1 MVHQSLCLPTSVM
14 PSVRTSAGPN
24 WATKM
29 APEMPQPK
37 SSHPGQ
43 AEYHSDHKQGPWGV
57 RSASFKRQHLL
68 GVTLRD
74 FERKLYHCQRWFSN
88 QRRQPTVAS
97 SYLLSGAVTGY
108 KGVCKQKKTWI
119 FTRTWWWLKEGSTV
133 EDGCLGVRGQQL
145 NSSDWT
151 RGLTTCAGLM
161 FTLIFWA
168 AFCLNTE
175 KYRHG
180 RQRCRVRVCI
190 FSRFDVP
197 YRKRIC
203 GPDFTFIVF
212 LLSFLQHLH
221 LWMEH
226 IKLGWRALFYIK
238 NNLSPLL
245 LFRM

>member
-1 MVHQSLCLPTSVM
+1 M

-97 SYLLSGAVTGY
+97 SYLLSGAANGLQRCLQTEKNLDFHEDVVMAEGREHN
-108 KGVCKQKKTWI
+108 GRRLLGSE
-119 FTRTWWWLKEGSTV
+119 RTATQLFWLDQRLDHLCGTDVYTYILSSILSQNTDTEGEGAECECVFSAGLTCHIENV
-133 EDGCLGVRGQQL
+133 FVGPTLLSLCSFFLFYNISICEWNTSSWDGVRCFIL
-145 NSSDWT
+145 KIT
-151 RGLTTCAGLM
+151 
-161 FTLIFWA
+161 
-168 AFCLNTE
+168 
-175 KYRHG
+175 YRHCCSLG
-180 RQRCRVRVCI
+180 CNAA
-190 FSRFDVP
+190 
-197 YRKRIC
+197 
-203 GPDFTFIVF
+203 
-212 LLSFLQHLH
+212 LS
-221 LWMEH
+221 W
-226 IKLGWRALFYIK
+226 KK
-238 NNLSPLL
+238 KPKVK
-245 LFRM
+245 

>member
-97 SYLLSGAVTGY
+97 SYLLSGAANGL
-108 KGVCKQKKTWI
+108 Q
-119 FTRTWWWLKEGSTV
+119 R
-133 EDGCLGVRGQQL
+133 CLQ
-145 NSSDWT
+145 
-151 RGLTTCAGLM
+151 
-161 FTLIFWA
+161 
-168 AFCLNTE
+168 TE
-175 KYRHG
+175 KNLDFHEDVVMAEG
-180 RQRCRVRVCI
+180 REHSGRRLLGSERTATQLFWLDQRLDHLCGT
-190 FSRFDVP
+190 DV
-197 YRKRIC
+197 YTYILSSILSQHWEIQTRKAKVQSASVY
-203 GPDFTFIVF
+203 FQQV
-212 LLSFLQHLH
+212 
-221 LWMEH
+221 
-226 IKLGWRALFYIK
+226 WRAISKTYLWARLYFHCVPSFFFTT
-238 NNLSPLL
+238 SPSVNGTHQAGMACAVLY
-245 LFRM
+245 